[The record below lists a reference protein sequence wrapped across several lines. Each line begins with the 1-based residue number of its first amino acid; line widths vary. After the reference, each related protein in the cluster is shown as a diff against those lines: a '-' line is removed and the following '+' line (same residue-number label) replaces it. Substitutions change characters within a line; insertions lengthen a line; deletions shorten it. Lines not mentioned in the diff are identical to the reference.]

1 MEDVGLTKSSRIV
14 RMSAQPLGTLNG
26 SDPNLVGTREV
37 LWKEGGC
44 VHHGSNENPRVNKC
58 ENWEEPASNV
68 PSGKTDVFVGPSEAT
83 DFEKHVESHS
93 LVEVQVV
100 ADSGSLESSS
110 QSVSIEPC
118 FDPSTGL
125 YSVRPKILK
134 GFNKFKPIS
143 PGLYLNKSWRFSEL
157 GKSSDSI
164 LESSRRGLK
173 KVDIDDVEITNE
185 GLSRS
190 KKGGHLN
197 NVTGGE
203 SLDGRMLEARA
214 SLEEFSLVLETD
226 CSLLVDWFGHP
237 VRAPLS
243 FKVLIDLNHCSGNLV
258 PLKIKDGSVV
268 RGAQLS
274 SFDSRLGRFDGN
286 LRGYRT
292 AVSVLG

>member
-1 MEDVGLTKSSRIV
+1 MGFANVELWKNG
-14 RMSAQPLGTLNG
+14 AQPLGTLNG

-214 SLEEFSLVLETD
+214 SLEVCEELGLHFNADREE
-226 CSLLVDWFGHP
+226 
-237 VRAPLS
+237 
-243 FKVLIDLNHCSGNLV
+243 I
-258 PLKIKDGSVV
+258 LK
-268 RGAQLS
+268 
-274 SFDSRLGRFDGN
+274 RFMDN
-286 LRGYRT
+286 D
-292 AVSVLG
+292 